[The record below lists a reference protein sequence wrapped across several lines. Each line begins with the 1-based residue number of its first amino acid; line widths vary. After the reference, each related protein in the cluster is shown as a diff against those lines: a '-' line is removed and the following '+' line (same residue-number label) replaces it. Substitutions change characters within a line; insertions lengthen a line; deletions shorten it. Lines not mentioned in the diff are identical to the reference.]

1 VALPRPFRLLFHDN
15 SSSDFLSAF
24 FVAPIL
30 GAFPDVL
37 LLALLFATPAP
48 KMFLAGVAVTLAAA
62 KT

>member
-1 VALPRPFRLLFHDN
+1 MCCFMTLRAATSLARCPWR
-15 SSSDFLSAF
+15 SDLSAF
-24 FVAPIL
+24 L
-30 GAFPDVL
+30 DVL